1 MEKDLEVVLG
11 RKEELS
17 EIELLSKMVNSEKMK
32 DLIEKRIDE
41 KIMAMEK
48 DLETKYKIEVE
59 GVNKEVEN
67 MREMFLQSELKRLTM
82 REEEL
87 KIDKA
92 THQAEKSDDEVHEVS
107 HDVNKKVELIEL
119 KVDQLKLNFVE
130 FTKQYKDKRT
140 ADEEME
146 VVKGKIQEL
155 FRGRNNLITIE
166 EELKLLK
173 DNIMSIDKRLESIA
187 KNGEGFED
195 LSSRKTESESQSD
208 KLEDIKI
215 MANNL

>member
-92 THQAEKSDDEVHEVS
+92 THQAEKGDDDVTEVS

-130 FTKQYKDKRT
+130 FTKQYRDKRT

-146 VVKGKIQEL
+146 VVKENIQEL
-155 FRGRNNLITIE
+155 FRGRNNLIIIE
-166 EELKLLK
+166 VELKSLK
-173 DNIMSIDKRLESIA
+173 DNVVSINNRLE
-187 KNGEGFED
+187 
-195 LSSRKTESESQSD
+195 
-208 KLEDIKI
+208 
-215 MANNL
+215 